1 MTVVAV
7 ALAGVVLAFT
17 PKPVGRRFDAGRSC
31 ATTESGKRVGP
42 ARAAFAGASR
52 SGATPTG

>member
-1 MTVVAV
+1 VAV
-7 ALAGVVLAFT
+7 ALAGEVLAFM
-17 PKPVGRRFDAGRSC
+17 PKPVARRFDAGRSC